1 MSPKKLG
8 KIQKNRL
15 NKLVDTK
22 SLLKKSY
29 KYLSF
34 RARSEGEILEYLSKK
49 TSDKTSVTEVIK
61 TLKEQ
66 GFIDDNDFISQYI
79 NSYMK
84 KGQGPIKIRFN
95 LLKKGVEK
103 DSLNLELNKINDSDW
118 LESAKVVILK
128 KKKVL
133 DQLDT
138 FKLKQKIYQLLTYKG
153 HKYTTVK
160 AIIDAY
166 PHLE

>member
-1 MSPKKLG
+1 
-8 KIQKNRL
+8 
-15 NKLVDTK
+15 VDTK

-29 KYLSF
+29 NYLSF
-34 RARSEGEILEYLSKK
+34 RARSESEILEYLSKK
-49 TSDKTSVTEVIK
+49 TSSKIAVTEVIE
-61 TLKEQ
+61 TLKKQ
-66 GFIDDNDFISQYI
+66 GFIDDNDFIDQYI
-79 NSYMK
+79 NSYIK
-84 KGQGPIKIRFN
+84 KGQGPTKIRFN

-103 DSLNLELNKINDSDW
+103 ADINLKLDKINDSQW
-118 LESAKVVILK
+118 MESAQVVILK
-128 KKKVL
+128 KKKQL
-133 DQLDT
+133 DQLDK